1 MKALSPCLPGALDL
15 PDYKGSKCRVGIGMG
30 ALALRVPEGTLLGS
44 PPYCTKLSRYLLEHY
59 MYILHPLPDVSS
71 VLPLCSSL
79 SSSWCSLHPPQLSPG
94 VLFIL
99 AVMSNSPP
107 LASSLSSPWH
117 PIHFPPASS
126 TEEKL
131 PVWGEGVLPSFCSWW
146 ITCIHQRGGPPP
158 SPALPT
164 LHAPLGLHL
173 LVNKTPTG
181 TEPCLAVGDKLP
193 QRDSAG
199 TWGGG
204 LRSLGGGWL
213 SPGISLGLPLGR
225 ASLLVQ
231 AFLFAF

>member
-1 MKALSPCLPGALDL
+1 MHKAQQ
-15 PDYKGSKCRVGIGMG
+15 V
-30 ALALRVPEGTLLGS
+30 
-44 PPYCTKLSRYLLEHY
+44 LEHC
-59 MYILHPLPDVSS
+59 MYSLHPPPDVSS

-79 SSSWCSLHPPQLSPG
+79 SSPWCSLHPPHLSPG

-99 AVMSNSPP
+99 PVMSISSP

-117 PIHFPPASS
+117 PIHFLPASS

-164 LHAPLGLHL
+164 LHAPLGLHF

-199 TWGGG
+199 MWGGG
-204 LRSLGGGWL
+204 LRGLGGCGSAQASAWGSPWEGPAFWCRL
-213 SPGISLGLPLGR
+213 SFLPSECRGC
-225 ASLLVQ
+225 ALLI
-231 AFLFAF
+231 